1 MPAGLVF
8 QTITVLRDRSDD
20 WSPRNWRV
28 PPGLEVRLSAPSPT
42 AMPKHPLSLRLNQ
55 ELEVVAMRIRQMMQA
70 RGGVLLTV
78 SIQEKRPAAPEEEVL
93 YKFNWV
99 SVDRPGPV
107 PALVLRTHLT
117 VRPRRGWA
125 SKGYAHQRVYLW
137 ATPV

>member
-8 QTITVLRDRSDD
+8 QTITILRDSSDD
-20 WSPRNWRV
+20 WSPQNWRV

-78 SIQEKRPAAPEEEVL
+78 SIQEKRPTAPEEEIL

-99 SVDRPGPV
+99 NVDRPGPV
-107 PALVLRTHLT
+107 PE
-117 VRPRRGWA
+117 
-125 SKGYAHQRVYLW
+125 
-137 ATPV
+137 